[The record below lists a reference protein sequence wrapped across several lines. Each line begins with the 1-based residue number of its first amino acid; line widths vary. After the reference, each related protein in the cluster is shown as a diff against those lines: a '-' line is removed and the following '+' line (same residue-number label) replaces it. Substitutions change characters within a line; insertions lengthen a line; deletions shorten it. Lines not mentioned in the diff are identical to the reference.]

1 MGVVF
6 SSALLFLIAHQ
17 QPTPKG
23 KSMRIVVQRVRR
35 AAVTIN
41 GIVHGAI
48 ANGMVVLL
56 GIRNSDTSTD
66 LQWLAEKV
74 VNLRIFDDQ
83 QGKMNKS
90 LADIDG
96 EMLIISQ
103 FTLYGDCRKGRR
115 PGFSTAAPPDIAEP
129 LYRQF
134 IEEVQNRQVRVATG
148 IFQAT
153 MEVELVND
161 GPVTLLL
168 DSDKQ
173 F

>member
-1 MGVVF
+1 
-6 SSALLFLIAHQ
+6 
-17 QPTPKG
+17 
-23 KSMRIVVQRVRR
+23 MRIVVQRVRR

-48 ANGMVVLL
+48 ARGMVVLL
-56 GIRNSDTSTD
+56 GIKNSDTRTD
-66 LQWLAEKV
+66 LQWLADKV

-115 PGFSTAAPPDIAEP
+115 PGFSTAAPPDRAEP
-129 LYRQF
+129 IYRQF
-134 IEEVQNRQVRVATG
+134 IEAVQNRQVKVATG

-173 F
+173 FF